1 MSIKWGLGRGHY
13 GHEDE
18 GNQACVAG
26 LHEEVFDGYV
36 DEGVGA
42 DLSRWDLTI
51 DLSSFSV
58 FSSLCSGS
66 DWRTI
71 IRGDISLYLYN
82 YINEV

>member
-51 DLSSFSV
+51 YPPFQYFPLFVQVQTGAQLSGGTFHFIS
-58 FSSLCSGS
+58 
-66 DWRTI
+66 I
-71 IRGDISLYLYN
+71 IT
-82 YINEV
+82 